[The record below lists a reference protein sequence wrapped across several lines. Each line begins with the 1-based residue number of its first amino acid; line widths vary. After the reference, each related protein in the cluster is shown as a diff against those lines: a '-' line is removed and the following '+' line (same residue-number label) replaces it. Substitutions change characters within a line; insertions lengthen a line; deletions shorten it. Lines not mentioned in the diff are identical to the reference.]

1 MQERRGGGRVKMDQ
15 EEELPRT
22 EHKLNELIKENLN
35 AKLDFQS
42 LGQASS
48 PAFGAYLCSFN
59 ISLAC
64 QQTSRTTNL
73 STNVMLT
80 ILKNELKIKPEF
92 RHEPQTINTFQMT
105 EPELGKYTYSRS
117 LSLLSSPGLRSL
129 VSCSVCSETLS
140 GLCLPMV
147 SGVCGHAVCRDC
159 LEASSGSSC
168 PVTECDTLVQP
179 RDYTESR
186 TLGQVTECLDNIRS
200 LLQRA
205 AVSRETEAGVSG
217 RTETVPA
224 PSPRRLRGNKENV
237 RKDLRKAVLSEAIQ
251 QKIPANKKPK
261 TAKKTD
267 VNKESEKED
276 KSTEAGDRRRS
287 LPATKKE
294 NKTKRV
300 RSVTVENLQASR
312 AGSSKRVVNIEKRNP
327 RGETPLQVACAKGD
341 EDKVKSLL
349 EDGANCNTQDNN
361 GWTPLHDACTGVRT
375 NIVRILLQFG
385 ANPSVP
391 GGPERLT
398 PLHDAVTGGDLEII
412 RLLVTHGA
420 DRDAKDSE
428 GRTPRNIA
436 VGLSEETRKVIDETK
451 VITDLNESIK
461 VNAKAKEMLICLSKN
476 IAKNAQVKKLCYD
489 LLPKYNLKK
498 PITEFTSFVSHF
510 VVEENEKLGATSY
523 QYLAALVTGA
533 DMVQHNWLLESA
545 QRNKILD
552 ADNYVVEF
560 YKEDEEGAAR
570 AKELITSQ
578 QPKLFA
584 GIHFYLLGQFGAK
597 LNRDQIL
604 SLIRLCDG
612 KIVTRE
618 PDPEWIPEHEVSI
631 PHHAGAD
638 SSLAETSHVLLYQ
651 EGGKSEPLLKYNMK
665 HIKTL
670 PLSWM
675 LNSLKY
681 CNLREPGS

>member
-1 MQERRGGGRVKMDQ
+1 
-15 EEELPRT
+15 
-22 EHKLNELIKENLN
+22 
-35 AKLDFQS
+35 
-42 LGQASS
+42 
-48 PAFGAYLCSFN
+48 
-59 ISLAC
+59 
-64 QQTSRTTNL
+64 
-73 STNVMLT
+73 
-80 ILKNELKIKPEF
+80 
-92 RHEPQTINTFQMT
+92 MT
-105 EPELGKYTYSRS
+105 EPELRKFTYSRS
-117 LSLLSSPGLRSL
+117 LSLLSSPGLTSL
-129 VSCSVCSETLS
+129 VSCSVCSESVS
-140 GLCLPMV
+140 GLRLPMV
-147 SGVCGHAVCRDC
+147 SGVCGHTVCREC

-168 PVTECDTLVQP
+168 PVTDCDTLVQP

-186 TLGQVTECLDNIRS
+186 TLGQVAECLENIRT
-200 LLQRA
+200 LLQQA
-205 AVSRETEAGVSG
+205 TVSQETEAGVSE
-217 RTETVPA
+217 RTEIGPV

-237 RKDLRKAVLSEAIQ
+237 RKDLRKAVLSEALH
-251 QKIPANKKPK
+251 QKLP
-261 TAKKTD
+261 AKKKHKTD
-267 VNKESEKED
+267 LKKESEKTE
-276 KSTEAGDRRRS
+276 KSTEAADRRRS
-287 LPATKKE
+287 LPASKKE
-294 NKTKRV
+294 SKTKRV
-300 RSVTVENLQASR
+300 RSVTVENPQASR

-341 EDKVKSLL
+341 EDKVRSLL

-361 GWTPLHDACTGVRT
+361 GWTPIHDACTGLRT
-375 NIVRILLQFG
+375 NIVRILLQSG

-398 PLHDAVTGGDLEII
+398 PLHDAVSGGDLEII
-412 RLLVTHGA
+412 RLLVSHGA

-476 IAKNAQVKKLCYD
+476 LAKNAQVKKLCYD

-510 VVEENEKLGATSY
+510 VVEENEKLDPTSY

-545 QRNKILD
+545 LRNKILD
-552 ADNYVVEF
+552 VDTYVVEF
-560 YKEDEEGAAR
+560 HKEDEEGAAR

-584 GIHFYLLGQFGAK
+584 GIHFFLLGQFGAK

-604 SLIRLCDG
+604 SLIRLCGG
-612 KIVTRE
+612 KVVTRE

-631 PHHAGAD
+631 PHHAAPD
-638 SSLAETSHVLLYQ
+638 SSLAETSHILLYQ

-670 PLSWM
+670 PLSW
-675 LNSLKY
+675 LLKSLKS
-681 CNLREPGS
+681 CNLSEPGS